1 MRLPEFFKKAVC
13 SVVSASVLFL
23 PGWSIAGETNMGA
36 VGREAQKFIQG
47 TKPDE
52 SAKSISLQG
61 NTATVKLPNGTTA
74 SFDQKEMAPSDAPAG
89 SELQI
94 STTDLNRLLGMHENG
109 AAMDDAGSSE
119 KKDLYQDASKD
130 EPSTVEGNAYKTI
143 LDSYNK
149 FQSMPSMVD
158 DAIFDASRETFENL
172 KEIAQGFADCSADT
186 KINEI
191 TNKKHVPE
199 LHSCTKVLDRSGT
212 CKLTHYYR
220 AGVLAHYSGPY
231 NMASCGE
238 GCMQVWLGDP
248 SDQNLHSGGVCKLF
262 TNEIGIQVLN
272 PEAIQKVV
280 VEDIYWDDQMQIY
293 MGKRGEEQK
302 VFQLPYSETFVP
314 SLDNTPGVRP
324 RFTYPGPFSGAPHTD
339 CEQRI
344 SWSWRHANKDVT
356 DIFKNV
362 KQGDVVYVNF
372 RIAVVNNGEGYAT
385 MKLYYDPKATIYE
398 EQWTPPEC
406 VEALNAIGDGY
417 AEGSSKCTKMP
428 SNLDENGCTS
438 MNGVVVCPDDMVKPP
453 RSDINP
459 LCQEME
465 LTTNYDFY
473 KGQMDCWVD
482 ANGKTQCPENVGGNL
497 DTCEKYET
505 DPKCS
510 FVKSECVKGAE
521 GDSGTCY
528 VSDITYDCGEDVEI
542 TDKEADT
549 VYNCPGDV
557 ACMGNDCIDTSQSVS
572 TSFAEV
578 TALLNALQYMTQD
591 MACTGV
597 DEDGN
602 VTTEE
607 DVTCTVFGGTPG
619 FCKEAVGGVQNCC
632 EPVGGI
638 GIGTYITLIKATADL
653 NSALDDMSK
662 LKEGGFLKDIG
673 SSWVDMKGDVAGVVK
688 DGWSWVGENFSG
700 FADNI
705 SGLTDSIS
713 SAFTELVDF
722 KKEVMSQ
729 IQSKCQEIMTQI
741 FKDCGMDNLGGAVA
755 GSGASA
761 AGDNAA
767 SSAAGVVQG
776 IGTIFTV
783 VSWIYTAYVV
793 ATMVIQMVYA
803 CEDVEYETVSNN
815 EMGNCHR
822 IGTYCKSKVLGVCI
836 EKRTTFCCY
845 KSPLSRIM
853 NEQIRLQG
861 DILGEE
867 YNGFGSV
874 ENPRCDGIPLD
885 RVGEVDWDRI
895 DLSEWIAI
903 LERTGNLPDDD
914 TISIDSLTGI
924 GSKMDT
930 DGTRLNTIDRTHERL
945 EGIDVDGVREETSK
959 KMVVDTG
966 AGDVQEDN

>member
-212 CKLTHYYR
+212 CKLTHYYQ
-220 AGVLAHYSGPY
+220 AGVIAHYDGPY
-231 NMASCGE
+231 NLSPCGE
-238 GCMQVWLGDP
+238 GCMDLWIGKVGDNYWSGWCTVYEASTQVQMLNPKAVKKAVLEYAKWDDYMQVWIGEPGKEKLVWGGPYGMEVFPPDTKGACELAT
-248 SDQNLHSGGVCKLF
+248 SWVQNP
-262 TNEIGIQVLN
+262 N
-272 PEAIQKVV
+272 
-280 VEDIYWDDQMQIY
+280 
-293 MGKRGEEQK
+293 
-302 VFQLPYSETFVP
+302 
-314 SLDNTPGVRP
+314 LDVTSS
-324 RFTYPGPFSGAPHTD
+324 F
-339 CEQRI
+339 
-344 SWSWRHANKDVT
+344 KDVPKNT
-356 DIFKNV
+356 VISFKIRV
-362 KQGDVVYVNF
+362 SVAG
-372 RIAVVNNGEGYAT
+372 NGEGYG
-385 MKLYYDPKATIYE
+385 KVRIYYDPDATIYE

-591 MACTGV
+591 MTCTGV

-607 DVTCTVFGGTPG
+607 DVTCNVFGGTPG

-662 LKEGGFLKDIG
+662 LKDGGMLKDIG
-673 SSWVDMKGDVAGVVK
+673 SSWVDLKGDVSGVVK
-688 DGWSWVGENFSG
+688 EGWSWVSENFSG

-713 SAFTELVDF
+713 SAFTKLVDF

-729 IQSKCQEIMTQI
+729 IQSKCQEIMTKI
-741 FKDCGMDNLGGAVA
+741 FKDCGMDSLGDAAAGSAVA
-755 GSGASA
+755 GGSDT
-761 AGDNAA
+761 AGGQAA
-767 SSAAGVVQG
+767 SSAASVVQG
-776 IGTIFTV
+776 AATIFTV

-903 LERTGNLPDDD
+903 LERTGNLPNDD

-930 DGTRLNTIDRTHERL
+930 DGTRLNTIDRTHARL
-945 EGIDVDGVREETSK
+945 EDIDVDGVREETSK
-959 KMVVDTG
+959 KMFVDTG
-966 AGDVQEDN
+966 SGDGQDKK